1 MSVRVCLTLVTIG
14 ARERPRTRV
23 HYVAAL
29 VLCVGACSAHPRTA
43 CTNTQRTREHRRC
56 ECSGVPQAMIMSV
69 RHVLRVCLTLVS
81 LGACA
86 LPRTRGRSA
95 AVLVFIYWCIGCA
108 NAHPMHQ

>member
-1 MSVRVCLTLVTIG
+1 MCLTLVTIW

-29 VLCVGACSAHPRTA
+29 VLCVGACIVRMRTP

-69 RHVLRVCLTLVS
+69 RHVINKDLA
-81 LGACA
+81 GKE
-86 LPRTRGRSA
+86 
-95 AVLVFIYWCIGCA
+95 
-108 NAHPMHQ
+108 NKN